1 VSAQTKALPQ
11 PTPISAPFW
20 QAAREGRLVVQR
32 CEHCGHRQHYPRS
45 LCTRCGGER
54 LGWHE
59 CSGRGRVKTFTVIRR
74 AVSAAY
80 EPDVPYVVA
89 LVELEEGPTLMSNVV
104 GPTAQ
109 AVRIGSPVRVRF
121 DAWTPEL
128 SVPVFVLAPEEP

>member
-1 VSAQTKALPQ
+1 VTGELKALPQ

-32 CEHCGHRQHYPRS
+32 CEDCGHRQLYPRS
-45 LCTRCGGER
+45 LCTACGEQR

-89 LVELEEGPTLMSNVV
+89 LIELEEGPTLMSNVV
-104 GPTAQ
+104 GCVPE
-109 AVRIGSPVRVRF
+109 AVGIGAPVRVRF
-121 DAWTPEL
+121 DAWTPEAT
-128 SVPVFVLAPEEP
+128 VPVFVLAVEEP